1 MEPLAGSPYQVI
13 LAVIELILF
22 MFVVWVVVKSAT
34 KTKEQMTLL
43 KEIRDVLKKLESK
56 NNDK

>member
-22 MFVVWVVVKSAT
+22 MFAVWFVVKHAT

-43 KEIRDVLKKLESK
+43 KEIRGVMKQLENK